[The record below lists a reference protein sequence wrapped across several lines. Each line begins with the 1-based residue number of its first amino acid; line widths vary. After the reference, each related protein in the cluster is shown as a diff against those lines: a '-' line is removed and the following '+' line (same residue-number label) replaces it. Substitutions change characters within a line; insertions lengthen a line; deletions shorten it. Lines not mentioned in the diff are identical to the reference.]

1 MKSFFLFG
9 WILLLSLTVSGQSV
23 FRIYDCSK
31 NQLLYEQRVIDSLDQ
46 SERLSSFISSRQQAG
61 FLSAQLLPK
70 TNDSLSYCL
79 DDGPKFSW
87 LQLRLHPGITGD
99 WLRTLGYKSRYF
111 DGRPVNPA
119 QLDQLCAGLLR
130 LAENEGY
137 PFARLY
143 FDSLEIADNQ
153 VSVVLRLER
162 GALIRYAGIRLAG
175 DARVSEQ
182 FLRNYLQ
189 LNVGQSY
196 RQSTIDQISRRLAAL
211 PYLAETEA
219 ARIYFLND
227 QAELYLYA
235 QTQRANNFDGMLG
248 VFPNSATNKLLL
260 TGDINLQLWSVF
272 KQGEQLGFNFR
283 SLQPGT
289 QDLKIKLAWPFLF
302 QTPLGIDAD
311 FSLFKRDSTF
321 LEIQSNLGLQYI
333 LSGADWFRAFVES
346 RTYDLLTAEQRLGF
360 ASVGGNLFGLEYQ
373 RFRLDR
379 ALNPSRG
386 YRFRL
391 GAGAGDRT
399 VAATAGSPEFRRPQ
413 YQLKADA
420 ELYWP
425 WFRRWIAVFELNS
438 RFLFTNELYQNE
450 LYRLGGFKTLKGFDE
465 QAINASQFAF
475 LNVEQ
480 RFLLDRGSWL
490 YVFWNGGWLKNGAI
504 GQGYTDRPYGFGA
517 GLTFTNN
524 AGIFSLAY
532 ALGSERSNALRI
544 NAAKVHLGYRYLL

>member
-1 MKSFFLFG
+1 M
-9 WILLLSLTVSGQSV
+9 LLSLVATGQSV
-23 FRIYDCSK
+23 LRIYNCESDK
-31 NQLLYEQRVIDSLDQ
+31 LLLEQRVIDSIDLT
-46 SERLSSFISSRQQAG
+46 ERLSVFLAGRQQSG

-70 TNDSLSYCL
+70 AGDSLSYCSE
-79 DDGPKFSW
+79 DGVQFSW

-111 DGRPVNPA
+111 DGRPVNPT
-119 QLDQLCAGLLR
+119 QLDQLCNGLLR
-130 LAENEGY
+130 LAENEGF

-143 FDSLEIADNQ
+143 FDSLEIGDKQ
-153 VSVVLRLER
+153 ISVVLRLER
-162 GALIRYAGIRLAG
+162 GALIKYSGIRLAG
-175 DARVSEQ
+175 NAGVSER

-189 LNVGQSY
+189 LNTGQPY
-196 RQSTIDQISRRLAAL
+196 RQNNINQISRRLAAL
-211 PYLAETEA
+211 PYLTESEA

-227 QAELYLYA
+227 RAELYLYA
-235 QTQRANNFDGMLG
+235 QSQRANNFDGMLG
-248 VFPNSATNKLLL
+248 VFPNSANNKLLL
-260 TGDINLQLWSVF
+260 TGDLNLQLWSVF

-302 QTPLGIDAD
+302 QTPLAIDAD

-333 LSGADWFRAFVES
+333 LSGADWFRAFVENRS
-346 RTYDLLTAEQRLGF
+346 YDLLTSNPRPGF

-391 GAGAGDRT
+391 GAGAGERSIN
-399 VAATAGSPEFRRPQ
+399 ATASLPEFSRPQ
-413 YQLKADA
+413 YQFKADV

-425 WFRRWIAVFELNS
+425 WRKQWITVFELNS
-438 RFLFTNELYQNE
+438 RFLFTEDLYQNE

-465 QAINASQFAF
+465 QSINASQYAF

-490 YVFWNGGWLKNGAI
+490 YVFWNGGWLKNAAI
-504 GQGYTDRPYGFGA
+504 GQSYSDRPFGFGA

-532 ALGSERSNALRI
+532 ALGSERSNPIRF

>member
-1 MKSFFLFG
+1 M
-9 WILLLSLTVSGQSV
+9 LSLTVGGQTV
-23 FRIYDCSK
+23 LRIYGCENDK
-31 NQLLYEQRVIDSLDQ
+31 MLLEQRVIDSLDR
-46 SERLSSFISSRQQAG
+46 SERLSGFIAGRQQMG
-61 FLSAQLLPK
+61 FLSARLSPK
-70 TNDSLSYCL
+70 AGDSTAFCL
-79 DDGPKFSW
+79 DDGAKFSW
-87 LQLRLHPGITGD
+87 LQLRLDPSITGD
-99 WLRTLGYKSRYF
+99 WLRSLGYKSRYF
-111 DGRPVNPA
+111 DGRPVNPK
-119 QLDQLCAGLLR
+119 QLDQLCSGLLR
-130 LAENEGY
+130 LAENEGF

-143 FDSLEIADNQ
+143 FDSLEISNDRIA
-153 VSVVLRLER
+153 VVLRLER

-175 DARVSEQ
+175 DARISDN

-189 LNVGQSY
+189 LNTGQPY
-196 RQSTIDQISRRLAAL
+196 RQSAIDQISRRLAAL
-211 PYLAETEA
+211 PYLAESEP

-227 QAELYLYA
+227 QAEVYLYA
-235 QTQRANNFDGMLG
+235 QSQRANNFDGMLG

-260 TGDINLQLWSVF
+260 TGDVNLQLWSVF

-321 LEIQSNLGLQYI
+321 LEIQSNLGLQYL
-333 LSGADWFRAFVES
+333 LSGADWFRAYVES
-346 RTYDLLTAEQRLGF
+346 RSYNLLTTLPQAGF

-386 YRFRL
+386 YRFRI
-391 GAGAGDRT
+391 GGGAGDRT
-399 VAATAGSPEFRRPQ
+399 VGATDIQQEFRRPQ
-413 YQLKADA
+413 YQFKADA

-438 RFLFTNELYQNE
+438 RFLFTNTLYQNE

-465 QAINASQFAF
+465 QSINASQFAF
-475 LNVEQ
+475 LNIEQ

-490 YVFWNGGWLKNGAI
+490 YVFWNGGWLKNDAI

-517 GLTFTNN
+517 GLTFTNS

-532 ALGSERSNALRI
+532 ALGSERANALRL